1 MQIKLSFEEAYTILS
16 EHIKRSSGMGTVEN
30 TEFVVEDQVNAKLV
44 ERPVK
49 EQFSYVYFNL
59 KK

>member
-1 MQIKLSFEEAYTILS
+1 
-16 EHIKRSSGMGTVEN
+16 MGTVEN